1 MPVSKSA
8 PNLVHAGFGFGF
20 GGSVA
25 IATLPTGRATL
36 SGSKTHRGAVPRTVA
51 TPTPIPR
58 PVVAHAMPLT
68 PTSQQRLQNHLGC
81 VVFDIRDAPETTGI
95 VLAPRL
101 SHQAATVMAAMFPH
115 ASILQCDYLNDENPI
130 DVPASV
136 VGPHGRQV
144 EVAVC
149 GASLG
154 WAGG

>member
-8 PNLVHAGFGFGF
+8 PNLVHAGFGFEF
-20 GGSVA
+20 GASVA

-36 SGSKTHRGAVPRTVA
+36 PGSKTHRGTIPRTA
-51 TPTPIPR
+51 APPTPIPG

-68 PTSQQRLQNHLGC
+68 PTSQQRLQTHLGC
-81 VVFDIRDAPETTGI
+81 VVVDILDAPQITDI

-101 SHQAATVMAAMFPH
+101 THQAAIVMAAMFPH
-115 ASILQCDYLNDENPI
+115 ASILQCNDLNDENPI

-144 EVAVC
+144 TVTVC
-149 GASLG
+149 
-154 WAGG
+154 